1 MQLMDVIEKN
11 RTHWFEIATQFRAIF
26 LDDVRC
32 HDLYPFHT
40 FHV

>member
-1 MQLMDVIEKN
+1 VWRHVVQLMDVIEKN

-32 HDLYPFHT
+32 HDP
-40 FHV
+40 